1 MLEGSC
7 PQGQFTGVIER
18 LLNMENRQT
27 LEQGLELRSST
38 PHG

>member
-7 PQGQFTGVIER
+7 PPGQLTGVIEQ

-27 LEQGLELRSST
+27 LEQGLELRSAT
-38 PHG
+38 LHG